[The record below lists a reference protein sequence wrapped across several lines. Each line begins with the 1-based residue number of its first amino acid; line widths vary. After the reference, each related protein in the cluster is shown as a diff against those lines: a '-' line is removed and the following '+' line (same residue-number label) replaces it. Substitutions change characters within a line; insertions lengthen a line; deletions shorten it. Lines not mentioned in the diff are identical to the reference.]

1 MHNNTNI
8 YMEFFMRQFFVIFT
22 MLFIQFDLYG
32 ANHSVK
38 MLNQGSSGV
47 MVFEPAYLKINIG
60 DSVTFESTD
69 AAHNSASIPGMI
81 PSSASSWNGGLSQ
94 DLTVMFDVAGIYG
107 YQCTPHSMMAMVGVI
122 QVGDDKSNLDSAK
135 AVAQQFKSSFVM
147 NQTRLDDLLSKIY

>member
-1 MHNNTNI
+1 MHNITKI
-8 YMEFFMRQFFVIFT
+8 YMEFFMRHLLVIFT
-22 MLFIQFDLYG
+22 MLFIQIDLYG

-38 MLNQGSSGV
+38 MLNQGSTGV

-147 NQTRLDDLLSKIY
+147 NQTRLDDLLSKI

>member
-1 MHNNTNI
+1 MHNNTNN
-8 YMEFFMRQFFVIFT
+8 YMELFMRQFLVIFT

-122 QVGDDKSNLDSAK
+122 QVGDDKSNLDTAK

-147 NQTRLDDLLSKIY
+147 NQSRLDDLLSKI